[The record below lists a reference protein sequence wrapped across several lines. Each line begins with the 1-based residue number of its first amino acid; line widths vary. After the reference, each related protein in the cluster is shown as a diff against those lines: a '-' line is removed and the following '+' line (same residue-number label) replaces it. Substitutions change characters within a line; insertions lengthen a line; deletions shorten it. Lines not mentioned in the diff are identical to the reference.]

1 MNAIDLGRNV
11 IQAEIEALSLMQEK
25 LNGSFDSAIASIL
38 QSSGRVIVLGMGK
51 SGIIGKKIAATLA
64 STGTP
69 AYCIHPGEA
78 FHGDLGMI
86 KPEDVVLMISN
97 SGETEELVRLL
108 PFLVEQGNRVIAMTG
123 KLNSTLARHAPA
135 VLDVS
140 VEMEACNNNLA
151 PTSST
156 TAALVMG
163 DAIAVSLSTIK
174 GFKPEDF
181 ARFHP
186 GGSLGRRLLTRVSEV
201 MHRGPLPWVKP
212 QAGFKEVVH
221 AISTGRLGMALV
233 GEPEQLI
240 GVVSDGDLR
249 RAFENYPV
257 PTHLLASDLMAPQP
271 LVVSEEER
279 FAIAEEKMQAARVN
293 ALIVVDSS
301 KSVCGVLQIF
311 DIGADGPVAVQV
323 MTPAAVAA
331 PPADAKEKTAE
342 SASVVAG
349 EQPERSDQPSV
360 VAPLTLEQT
369 LAGEALPAQRTT
381 H

>member
-1 MNAIDLGRNV
+1 MNVINLGRKV
-11 IQAEIEALSLMQEK
+11 IQAEIEALTLMRDK
-25 LNGSFDSAIASIL
+25 LNGSFDSAISSIL
-38 QSSGRVIVLGMGK
+38 QASGRVIVLGMGK

-123 KLNSTLARHAPA
+123 RLNSTLARHAPA

-163 DAIAVSLSTIK
+163 DAIAVALSTIK
-174 GFKPEDF
+174 DFKPEDF

-201 MHRGPLPWVKP
+201 MHRGPLPWVSA

-233 GEPEQLI
+233 GEPQHLL

-271 LVVSEEER
+271 LVVQENER

-293 ALIVVDSS
+293 ALIVVDAN

-311 DIGADGPVAVQV
+311 DIAAEEPVPVRV
-323 MTPAAVAA
+323 M
-331 PPADAKEKTAE
+331 PPAPVSDDRERTAAKTA
-342 SASVVAG
+342 
-349 EQPERSDQPSV
+349 P
-360 VAPLTLEQT
+360 VAPLTLNKT
-369 LAGEALPAQRTT
+369 LEPARPERTT